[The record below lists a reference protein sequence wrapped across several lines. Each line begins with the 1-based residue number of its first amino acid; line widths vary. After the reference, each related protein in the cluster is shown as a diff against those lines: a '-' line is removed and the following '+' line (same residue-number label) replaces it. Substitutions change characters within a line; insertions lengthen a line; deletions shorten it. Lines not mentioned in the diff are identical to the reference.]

1 MKKIIS
7 IILSLVILTFMALP
21 VYAAGMEVK
30 FTSSSSFKAGGT
42 VTADKTQTCMSI
54 MDDSSCTSDE
64 YNAALERQISFYW
77 YKNGNPYKDGASITL
92 TNNDMGSTFYCQ
104 ATLYSDADCVVPCG
118 SVKSKSFTVPKSI
131 DKTLIPKITTKSLA
145 EATVGKEYAEKLECT
160 NSDVAYSIESG
171 SLPEGFTLTQH
182 GEIEGTPLTAG
193 TYKVVIK
200 ATPEDLGKDYAT
212 TAEFELVVKE
222 AEKVATESVTEP
234 TDEVTSSDVIITD
247 GAITTDNSSSLP
259 VWVVP
264 VILALVIITIAVIVI
279 AIIIVV
285 IFFVVKKRK

>member
-1 MKKIIS
+1 
-7 IILSLVILTFMALP
+7 
-21 VYAAGMEVK
+21 
-30 FTSSSSFKAGGT
+30 
-42 VTADKTQTCMSI
+42 
-54 MDDSSCTSDE
+54 
-64 YNAALERQISFYW
+64 
-77 YKNGNPYKDGASITL
+77 
-92 TNNDMGSTFYCQ
+92 MGSTFYCQ

-171 SLPEGFTLTQH
+171 SLPEGVTLTQH

-222 AEKVATESVTEP
+222 AEKVATEAVTEP